1 MPNLLIVDDS
11 RTSRLL
17 IQEMAKQLRPEFQIV
32 EACDGKDALRKINHL
47 FEPLTFATIDM
58 YMPGIDGLTLAS
70 VIRMRYPEA
79 FLGLVTGDSEHL
91 DFEDMKRLD
100 VSLIKKPISSEKLL
114 AFFNQS
120 RNHWE

>member
-17 IQEMAKQLRPEFQIV
+17 IQEMTKQLCPEFQII
-32 EACDGKDALRKINHL
+32 EACDGKDALRKLNHL
-47 FEPLTFATIDM
+47 REPLTFATIDM

-79 FLGLVTGDSEHL
+79 YLGLVTGDSEHL

-114 AFFNQS
+114 AFFKQS
-120 RNHWE
+120 RNHLE

>member
-17 IQEMAKQLRPEFQIV
+17 IQEMTKQLRPTFQIV
-32 EACDGKDALRKINHL
+32 EACDGKDALRKLNHL
-47 FEPLTFATIDM
+47 KELLTFATIDR

-79 FLGLVTGDSEHL
+79 YLGLVTGDTDHL

-120 RNHWE
+120 RNYLE